1 MNLGFYFIF
10 SPFFGQPMAYGGP
23 QPGTRSE
30 PQSRPMLELWQ
41 RQILYP
47 TVPGWGS
54 NLHPGATEMWPEQC
68 RFVTQQEVLNFWF
81 YHRHRHRHRH
91 RNGTD
96 AQVCVRVGTPEPT
109 VL

>member
-30 PQSRPMLELWQ
+30 PQSPPMLELRQ

-54 NLHPGATEMWPEQC
+54 NLLQRC
-68 RFVTQQEVLNFWF
+68 
-81 YHRHRHRHRH
+81 HRSHR
-91 RNGTD
+91 TT
-96 AQVCVRVGTPEPT
+96 VGTPSHFFYNLACLT
-109 VL
+109 